1 MQDAFNLVIACAGS
15 GNRFKSDIPKQ
26 FVKVNNKTILEH
38 TLTQFESL
46 SVGRCILAVAKEY
59 VNQVNN
65 YVSSFNFPITVVQG
79 ASTRSESVKNAL
91 KYCDSY
97 KLTLIHDAVRPCVSK
112 ALIERVLSKLN
123 THKAVIPG
131 VQPADTIKQV
141 SGNIIKKTLDR
152 NSLIR
157 VQTPQGFHTALLQDV
172 YKQPNVSEFTDDAS
186 LIEASGYEIASVLG
200 DEVNFK
206 ITVPEDLNYFQ
217 YYLDVVQ
224 KSN

>member
-1 MQDAFNLVIACAGS
+1 M
-15 GNRFKSDIPKQ
+15 
-26 FVKVNNKTILEH
+26 
-38 TLTQFESL
+38 
-46 SVGRCILAVAKEY
+46 
-59 VNQVNN
+59 
-65 YVSSFNFPITVVQG
+65 
-79 ASTRSESVKNAL
+79 
-91 KYCDSY
+91 
-97 KLTLIHDAVRPCVSK
+97 
-112 ALIERVLSKLN
+112 
-123 THKAVIPG
+123 
-131 VQPADTIKQV
+131 